1 MTATA
6 TSALEA
12 IRIDPIAFSRE
23 VLRFEPWSKQQEI
36 LCSVRDHRR
45 TAVRS
50 AHGVGKTAIAART
63 ILWFLAAYPNSK
75 VISTAPT
82 WHQVREQLWR
92 EVHVA
97 YAAAGGFFD
106 GQLDDTRLELAP
118 DWFALGLSTDRA
130 ERFSGHHAEHLLLVV
145 DEASGM
151 DEAIYTAAES
161 YLTSEGARILLIGNP
176 TTLAIRRARPK
187 ERVQSSPRA

>member
-6 TSALEA
+6 IQALEA
-12 IRIDPIAFSRE
+12 IRADPVAFLRN
-23 VLRFEPWSKQQEI
+23 VLRFEPWSKQQAI
-36 LCSVRDHRR
+36 LCSIRDHRR

-50 AHGVGKTAIAART
+50 AHGVGKTAVAARS
-63 ILWFLAAYPNSK
+63 ILWFLSAFPASK

-97 YAAAGGFFD
+97 YSAAGGFFD

-118 DWFALGLSTDRA
+118 D
-130 ERFSGHHAEHLLLVV
+130 
-145 DEASGM
+145 
-151 DEAIYTAAES
+151 
-161 YLTSEGARILLIGNP
+161 
-176 TTLAIRRARPK
+176 
-187 ERVQSSPRA
+187 